1 VPGAAAT
8 TLREQNN
15 LAGIGFMA
23 GAIFIFSVND
33 ALGKWLAAD
42 YAPPQI
48 LLFRSVVAGVLL
60 IPIIRRTGWR
70 ALLRVERPWLQLFRV
85 VLAAVET
92 AMFYW
97 AVKRLPL
104 ADAMTYYLAGPIY
117 VTLMAA
123 VFLGEK
129 VGWRRWLAVLVGFLG
144 VIVALGPSAAS
155 FGGAAL
161 IAFAGS
167 IIYSVYLVVT
177 RVLRGTPDTVMAA
190 WQIGAGLIFGIVG
203 TPFVWVPLAHWYEGI
218 LLGTLGVGALI
229 AIIGVNRSLALA
241 PASVVVPFQ
250 YTMIVWGA
258 IFGYFVFGNVPSLQ
272 TITGAVIIVG
282 AGLFIFFREQQAG
295 VPAEPELPPER

>member
-1 VPGAAAT
+1 
-8 TLREQNN
+8 
-15 LAGIGFMA
+15 MA

-144 VIVALGPSAAS
+144 VIVALGP
-155 FGGAAL
+155 
-161 IAFAGS
+161 
-167 IIYSVYLVVT
+167 
-177 RVLRGTPDTVMAA
+177 
-190 WQIGAGLIFGIVG
+190 
-203 TPFVWVPLAHWYEGI
+203 
-218 LLGTLGVGALI
+218 
-229 AIIGVNRSLALA
+229 
-241 PASVVVPFQ
+241 
-250 YTMIVWGA
+250 
-258 IFGYFVFGNVPSLQ
+258 
-272 TITGAVIIVG
+272 
-282 AGLFIFFREQQAG
+282 
-295 VPAEPELPPER
+295 